1 MHKII
6 SDTGIQTES
15 FILAVPTFKRFEEE
29 HAIFFFV
36 FLLFFLK
43 CLNKVSK
50 KEKLNYAKYI
60 FFMLFFQKNC
70 SGLMQLKKKYLIF
83 FILFFNYFVKNIL

>member
-29 HAIFFFV
+29 HANFFLFFFC
-36 FLLFFLK
+36 FFFK
-43 CLNKVSK
+43 FKQG
-50 KEKLNYAKYI
+50 I
-60 FFMLFFQKNC
+60 
-70 SGLMQLKKKYLIF
+70 
-83 FILFFNYFVKNIL
+83 

>member
-29 HAIFFFV
+29 HANFFLFFF
-36 FLLFFLK
+36 FCFFFK
-43 CLNKVSK
+43 FKQG
-50 KEKLNYAKYI
+50 I
-60 FFMLFFQKNC
+60 
-70 SGLMQLKKKYLIF
+70 
-83 FILFFNYFVKNIL
+83 

>member
-29 HAIFFFV
+29 HANFFLFFF
-36 FLLFFLK
+36 FCFFLI
-43 CLNKVSK
+43 LNKVSK

-60 FFMLFFQKNC
+60 FFMLFF
-70 SGLMQLKKKYLIF
+70 SKK
-83 FILFFNYFVKNIL
+83 LFGPNAT